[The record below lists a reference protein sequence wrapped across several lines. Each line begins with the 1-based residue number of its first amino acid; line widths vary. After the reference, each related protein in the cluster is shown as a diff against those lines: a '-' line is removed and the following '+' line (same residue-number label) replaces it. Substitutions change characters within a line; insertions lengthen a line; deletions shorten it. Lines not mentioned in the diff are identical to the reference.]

1 MVSSSAVSGPIRA
14 RSFALRRPAPPPGM
28 PRSSVWSEV
37 AGNARFDG
45 KSVFGLIWHHGRAGV
60 RTRAAESARLHGR
73 AVGRFPSD
81 RTEQNPRERPPCYYP
96 RRRGSS
102 KSGGRTARCAVE
114 MPAAPTPTQRD
125 WRVIKINYPPNEGT
139 QTPADCALTAP
150 PVRRINW
157 RPSLPRL
164 RGIGR
169 ACRHSALV
177 AWAVTGQRR
186 AQSTADKKTETAV
199 R

>member
-1 MVSSSAVSGPIRA
+1 M
-14 RSFALRRPAPPPGM
+14 
-28 PRSSVWSEV
+28 
-37 AGNARFDG
+37 
-45 KSVFGLIWHHGRAGV
+45 FGLIWHHKRAGA
-60 RTRAAESARLHGR
+60 RTRAAESARFHGR
-73 AVGRFPSD
+73 AVGRFPSA

-96 RRRGSS
+96 RRRGAS
-102 KSGGRTARCAVE
+102 KSRGRAARCAVE
-114 MPAAPTPTQRD
+114 MPAAPTPTQRS
-125 WRVIKINYPPNEGT
+125 WHIIKTNYPPNEGT

-164 RGIGR
+164 RGIGH

-199 R
+199 RWQYNDETMTTRRDAAGLIRQLGVWCDDSGVAVWRRGDGDGSAVS